1 MRRRVRIGALALAG
15 VFALAPRDVGA
26 HGLRPGV
33 LTLLARPDGTYAV
46 SWTAPVDTRADA
58 AKVDVRWPDDCTFD
72 APTLRCDGAPTQVE
86 LAGLTA
92 QGGRVLVSIT
102 DVDGNV
108 TEHLVTASEPTLRLD
123 ASPGRSA
130 WAWIS
135 LGARH
140 ILGGLDH
147 LAFLA
152 GLLLVVSVSGL
163 RRLVATI
170 TAFTVAHSV
179 TLLLAATGVLALH
192 AAPVE
197 ATIAA
202 SVVLVARE
210 ALDARETWTRRFPWL
225 VAGLFGLVHGL
236 GFAGALSQWGLPPGW
251 VGRSLLWF
259 NVGVELGQLAVVVPV
274 VLLARWLGPRLRPL
288 HPVAAY
294 AIGGLGM
301 WWLLDRT
308 LAIVTAPS

>member
-1 MRRRVRIGALALAG
+1 MTLRRAIGAIALVGVLALVPSDAKS
-15 VFALAPRDVGA
+15 

-33 LTLLARPDGTYAV
+33 LALVAQPDGTYEV
-46 SWTAPVDTRADA
+46 TWTPPVDTRADA
-58 AKVDVRWPDDCTFD
+58 AVVEPRWPADCTFT
-72 APTLRCDGAPTQVE
+72 APTLRCEGAPTHVE
-86 LAGLTA
+86 LEGLAA

-102 DVDGNV
+102 DAEGRV
-108 TEHLVTASEPTLRLD
+108 TEHLVTASDPTLRLD
-123 ASPGRSA
+123 ASPGRSVGA
-130 WAWIS
+130 WVS

-152 GLLLVVSVSGL
+152 GLLLVVRVTDL

-210 ALDARETWTRRFPWL
+210 ALDPRPTWTRRFPWL
-225 VAGLFGLVHGL
+225 VAGGFGLVHGL
-236 GFAGALSQWGLPPGW
+236 GFAGALSEWGLPPGW

-259 NVGVELGQLAVVVPV
+259 NVGVELGQLAIVLPVVV
-274 VLLARWLGPRLRPL
+274 LARWLGPRLRPL
-288 HPVAAY
+288 HPVAAH
-294 AIGGLGM
+294 AIGALGA
-301 WWLLDRT
+301 WWLLDRA
-308 LAIVTAPS
+308 LAIVTAQS